1 MESIVS
7 VDDRGQM
14 VLPKDVRE
22 LLGIRAGEKLALVVM
37 RKEGRP
43 CCIHLFKADE
53 LADRVKSLV
62 GPLMEEARRA

>member
-7 VDDRGQM
+7 MDDRGQM

-22 LLGIRAGEKLALVVM
+22 LLEIKAGEKLALVVM
-37 RKEGRP
+37 RREGRP

-53 LADRVKSLV
+53 LADKAKSLI
-62 GPLMEEARRA
+62 GSLMEEAGRV